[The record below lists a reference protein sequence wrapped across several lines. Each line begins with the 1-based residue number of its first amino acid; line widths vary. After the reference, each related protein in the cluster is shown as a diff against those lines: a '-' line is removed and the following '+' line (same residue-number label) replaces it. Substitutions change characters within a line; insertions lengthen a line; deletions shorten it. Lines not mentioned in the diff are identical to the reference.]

1 MERVTSGK
9 VTDRSYYLLGGM
21 HMSDESKMNIV
32 LMIAELPECINN
44 AIMNLTD
51 KPTKSI
57 DGIVSDIGC

>member
-1 MERVTSGK
+1 M
-9 VTDRSYYLLGGM
+9 DRSYYLLGGM
-21 HMSDESKMNIV
+21 YMSDESKMNIA

-44 AIMNLTD
+44 AITNLTD